1 MVKYKSLIIPVL
13 VFAVVYSI
21 LIIVISP
28 FLISWGDKPNFLG
41 KIIDFLMTFP
51 INWRTL
57 ITERSLL
64 YVLPNGIF
72 WGFVLAAITYLLKRI
87 F

>member
-1 MVKYKSLIIPVL
+1 MVKYKSLIMLVL

-21 LIIVISP
+21 LVIVISP
-28 FLISWGDKPNFLG
+28 FLLSWGDKPNLLG

-64 YVLPNGIF
+64 YVFPNGIF
-72 WGFVLAAITYLLKRI
+72 WGCVLAAITYLIKRI